1 MMENRIGTAGIAMVT
16 IELDNE
22 FIWYAMGDKY
32 KTPKSTSMGTYGTHR
47 GLTRILDALDEWGV
61 KATFFIPGVAIEK
74 YSEKIMEIDK
84 RGHEIALHGYAHE
97 NFHDLTEKEQ
107 GMKIRKGKQ
116 GLEDL
121 IGKEVRGFRLPE
133 GECTWETMRI
143 LREEGIGYDSSL
155 FDQDLPY
162 LTDEKLVEIP
172 MRWELQDFPYF
183 AYGPGFPVGEPRI
196 ACYDEVLDNWLRE
209 LKAAYEL
216 KLCYVIKFDP
226 QTIGSPGRM
235 FLFEQ
240 ILRELKEK
248 NMWIATGS
256 ELEKYVR
263 EAKMV

>member
-1 MMENRIGTAGIAMVT
+1 MENRIGTAGIAMVT

-61 KATFFIPGVAIEK
+61 KATFFIPGVAVEK

-183 AYGPGFPVGEPRI
+183 DIRGIPPV
-196 ACYDEVLDNWLRE
+196 
-209 LKAAYEL
+209 
-216 KLCYVIKFDP
+216 
-226 QTIGSPGRM
+226 
-235 FLFEQ
+235 
-240 ILRELKEK
+240 
-248 NMWIATGS
+248 
-256 ELEKYVR
+256 
-263 EAKMV
+263 

>member
-1 MMENRIGTAGIAMVT
+1 M
-16 IELDNE
+16 
-22 FIWYAMGDKY
+22 
-32 KTPKSTSMGTYGTHR
+32 
-47 GLTRILDALDEWGV
+47 
-61 KATFFIPGVAIEK
+61 KATFFIPGAAVEK
-74 YSEKIMEIDK
+74 YSEKILEIDK

-107 GMKIRKGKQ
+107 RMKIRKGKQ

-209 LKAAYEL
+209 LKAASEL
-216 KLCYVIKFDP
+216 RLCSVIKFDP

-235 FLFEQ
+235 FLFERVLQ
-240 ILRELKEK
+240 ELKEK
-248 NMWIATGS
+248 GIWVVMGS
-256 ELEKYVR
+256 KLEKYVR
-263 EAKMV
+263 ENQ